1 MTSISGLLLI
11 AFTAAMI
18 VVARP
23 SDGISA
29 PFLRIWIV
37 GQAYTLI
44 ALISA
49 VMGVSLLIISLPD

>member
-1 MTSISGLLLI
+1 MNATFGLSLI

-37 GQAYTLI
+37 GQIYTLI
-44 ALISA
+44 ALVSA
-49 VMGVSLLIISLPD
+49 VMGVSLLIISLPG